1 MKEVVIVTVRKLL
14 IGAAALSVA
23 ALVPAA
29 LAAERPDDRA
39 GPIGVGGVA
48 QTETAT
54 FDSVGTADTVEAR
67 IKAGLDARGNEI
79 AATRPDDRAERFS
92 PGMAAAAPTRP
103 DDRAERPTS
112 GPTQPVAAEPT
123 AGTGVEW
130 SDRLVVAVLTA
141 LAAAVAVAVA
151 YGIVHRRGGGTGT
164 TGTPGRPATTH

>member
-39 GPIGVGGVA
+39 
-48 QTETAT
+48 
-54 FDSVGTADTVEAR
+54 
-67 IKAGLDARGNEI
+67 
-79 AATRPDDRAERFS
+79 ERFS
-92 PGMAAAAPTRP
+92 PDMAPAAPTRP

-123 AGTGVEW
+123 TGTGVEW
-130 SDRLVVAVLTA
+130 SNRLVVAALAA
-141 LAAAVAVAVA
+141 LAAAVAVAMA

>member
-14 IGAAALSVA
+14 IGAAALFVA

-39 GPIGVGGVA
+39 GPIGASGVVLM
-48 QTETAT
+48 QTESVV

-67 IKAGLDARGNEI
+67 INAGLDARGVEI
-79 AATRPDDRAERFS
+79 T
-92 PGMAAAAPTRP
+92 PTRP
-103 DDRAERPTS
+103 DDRAVRQVPL
-112 GPTQPVAAEPT
+112 PTQPVAAAPA
-123 AGTGVEW
+123 AGTGFEW
-130 SDRLVVAVLTA
+130 SDPLVVAAWVA
-141 LAAAVAVAVA
+141 IAAAVAAAVA

>member
-1 MKEVVIVTVRKLL
+1 VKEVVIVTVRKLL

-48 QTETAT
+48 QTETA
-54 FDSVGTADTVEAR
+54 
-67 IKAGLDARGNEI
+67 I
-79 AATRPDDRAERFS
+79 RPDDRAERFS
-92 PGMAAAAPTRP
+92 PDMAPAAPTRP

-123 AGTGVEW
+123 TGTGVEW
-130 SDRLVVAVLTA
+130 SDRLVVAALAA
-141 LAAAVAVAVA
+141 LAAAVAVAMA